1 MHTVIGSAVIF
12 LCVWAF
18 LSRVLLKP
26 FLALIEERE
35 ARTVGDEHSAV
46 EMKKDAKLLQA
57 KAEEELRLCRLA
69 GIEAR
74 DARVQAAKEEGQRL
88 VERTSA
94 NAAEELKR
102 AQDSIEQ
109 LKVQAYREIPAE
121 AEKLAD
127 LVLAKALST
136 EMSRTVH

>member
-57 KAEEELRLCRLA
+57 KAEEELVTPAFRPLRKRGSGLS
-69 GIEAR
+69 
-74 DARVQAAKEEGQRL
+74 
-88 VERTSA
+88 SA
-94 NAAEELKR
+94 PPPMRRK
-102 AQDSIEQ
+102 S
-109 LKVQAYREIPAE
+109 
-121 AEKLAD
+121 
-127 LVLAKALST
+127 
-136 EMSRTVH
+136 